1 MKFFST
7 IRRGGR
13 KLYSLS
19 GGMNR
24 TREQFFNQQQTRMS
38 TTSTLKL
45 MSVTILSFVSSL
57 ALYTRPPPSPGK
69 YDVESTWLSWVL
81 LTVFC
86 FLGQKSD
93 PQVLEYQP
101 LRTGSPSSLDFATE
115 GPLRRLSGRTFPFLA
130 VTAGILSGTI
140 AAKDCLVSYSR
151 TWDPAVPLT
160 VIKSHSW
167 WLYQL
172 VYLFYKLQV
181 CAILAAADNDLSD
194 TRSYATV
201 IGNNRRTKVCDDF
214 KEKPI

>member
-1 MKFFST
+1 
-7 IRRGGR
+7 
-13 KLYSLS
+13 
-19 GGMNR
+19 
-24 TREQFFNQQQTRMS
+24 
-38 TTSTLKL
+38 
-45 MSVTILSFVSSL
+45 
-57 ALYTRPPPSPGK
+57 
-69 YDVESTWLSWVL
+69 
-81 LTVFC
+81 
-86 FLGQKSD
+86 
-93 PQVLEYQP
+93 
-101 LRTGSPSSLDFATE
+101 
-115 GPLRRLSGRTFPFLA
+115 
-130 VTAGILSGTI
+130 
-140 AAKDCLVSYSR
+140 VSYSR